1 MSIDGYDD
9 NAKLAYKVLSQ
20 LLEVGSTNHTRSM
33 CICIWTLWL
42 SCSQRFLSYLALGV
56 PDEGFSRNGRVRW
69 VWNLRFYYY
78 HWVDTTSAGGWLVL
92 EGSIHPV
99 ISVSA
104 LTCFIRY
111 IFYCNLQLLNY
122 VFIMKTPPSIIGELY
137 RFLAILFIPFGFLSS
152 KDA

>member
-1 MSIDGYDD
+1 M
-9 NAKLAYKVLSQ
+9 
-20 LLEVGSTNHTRSM
+20 STNHTRSM

-122 VFIMKTPPSIIGELY
+122 LAEYKKMAWFLQIAKWAVSKMLRRDEKRVFVDFFPWSVY
-137 RFLAILFIPFGFLSS
+137 N
-152 KDA
+152 